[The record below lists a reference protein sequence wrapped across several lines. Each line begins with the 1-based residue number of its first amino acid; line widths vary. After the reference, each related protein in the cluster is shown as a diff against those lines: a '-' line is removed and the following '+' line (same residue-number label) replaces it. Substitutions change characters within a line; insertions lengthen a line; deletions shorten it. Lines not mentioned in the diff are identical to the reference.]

1 MESGLRLNPRR
12 SIWKIIDW
20 FYPPNCIECG
30 CEGYAICPKCLNE
43 SVPIIDSFCSIC
55 GKPVDDLCGCSLCKK
70 NVFRF
75 TSARAAFLYTGAIR
89 TAIKKLKYAQHLGLS
104 ELFANYLLSVY
115 SRERWEVD
123 LVTAVPLY
131 KKRFAARGFNQ
142 SEWIA
147 KPLAKAIGKPFSSG
161 AIQKTIHT
169 TPQVGL
175 NQNER
180 KNNLRNAF
188 QAEPVIVRN
197 KKVLIV
203 DDVMTTGSTFNEC
216 ASALLQGGASEVYC
230 LSVAS
235 TTL

>member
-1 MESGLRLNPRR
+1 MESGLRLNPRG

-20 FYPPNCIECG
+20 FYPPNCVACG
-30 CEGYAICPKCLNE
+30 CDGYAICPKCIDSAL
-43 SVPIIDSFCSIC
+43 PIIDSFCNIC
-55 GKPVDDLCGCSLCKK
+55 GKPVDDLQDCSLCKK
-70 NVFRF
+70 SNFQF
-75 TSARAAFLYTGAIR
+75 AYARAAFLYDGAIR
-89 TAIKKLKYAQHLGLS
+89 TAIKKLKYAHQLGLS
-104 ELFANYLLSVY
+104 ELFANFLISVY
-115 SRERWEVD
+115 LRERWEVD

-131 KKRFAARGFNQ
+131 KKRFASRGFNQ

-147 KPLAKAIGKPFSSG
+147 KPFAKAIGKPFSSG

-180 KNNLRNAF
+180 KNNLHNAF
-188 QAEPVIVRN
+188 SAEPVIVRN
-197 KKVLIV
+197 KKVLII

-216 ASALLQGGASEVYC
+216 ASALLKAGASEIYC